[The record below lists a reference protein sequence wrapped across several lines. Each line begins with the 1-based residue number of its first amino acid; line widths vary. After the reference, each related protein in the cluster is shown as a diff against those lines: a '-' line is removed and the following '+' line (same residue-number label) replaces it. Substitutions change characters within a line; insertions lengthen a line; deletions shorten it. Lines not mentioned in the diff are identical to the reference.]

1 MKLQDFL
8 AVVYYDD
15 FEICKDTDT
24 NGLKRIFK
32 ITKDTP
38 IQYLCVELLNAEVL
52 NVFINDGIREED
64 ESLFTIVVRI

>member
-8 AVVYYDD
+8 VVVNYDE
-15 FEICKDTDT
+15 FEICKDTDK

-38 IQYLCVELLNAEVL
+38 IQYLCVELLNAELL
-52 NVFINDGIREED
+52 NVLVNNDINGHN
-64 ESLFTIVVRI
+64 SKN